1 MEKSKIKAGRPE
13 AIKPGDRFGML
24 TVVSRAANAPCNHR
38 RYVCRCEC
46 GNEVVVLDGSLR
58 TGKTRSCGCLR
69 RERMRAAAKAAAKAA
84 AIVTSLY
91 TVDDH
96 AGKH

>member
-1 MEKSKIKAGRPE
+1 MANSKAGRPE

-24 TVVSRAANAPCNHR
+24 TVVSRAANAPRNHC
-38 RYVCRCEC
+38 RYLCRCEC
-46 GNEVVVLDGSLR
+46 GNEVVVLGGSLR

-69 RERMRAAAKAAAKAA
+69 RERMRAVAKAA
-84 AIVTSLY
+84 AIMTSLY
-91 TVDDH
+91 TGDDH